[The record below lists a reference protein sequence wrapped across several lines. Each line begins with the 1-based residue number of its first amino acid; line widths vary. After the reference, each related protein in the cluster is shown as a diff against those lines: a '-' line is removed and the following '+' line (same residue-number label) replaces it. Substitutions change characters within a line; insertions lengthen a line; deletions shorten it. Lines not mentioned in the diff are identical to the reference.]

1 MRNSCRIGSYTSDL
15 QESNGV
21 ESGQR
26 GEVKQSQSV
35 WNESCHLIWRTKC
48 ECGHKKTTKSRL
60 SGNNEWVKATSNENR
75 FYPIASSHVRFP
87 RGRGIFVLSF
97 SCSLFP
103 ESFGRP
109 KFGPQ
114 FAIPKKLERCRPN
127 SSDGVV
133 VVSDSSAHRQQLPGE
148 FGVQFLVVVVVL
160 LVLRLFIIIIIII
173 SFLLSAEFEQT
184 HQLYCSPGHGLWG
197 EEDELGGR
205 V

>member
-1 MRNSCRIGSYTSDL
+1 MLPNLT
-15 QESNGV
+15 
-21 ESGQR
+21 
-26 GEVKQSQSV
+26 
-35 WNESCHLIWRTKC
+35 TKC
-48 ECGHKKTTKSRL
+48 ECGHKKITKSSL
-60 SGNNEWVKATSNENR
+60 SGKNEWVKATSDENR
-75 FYPIASSHVRFP
+75 FYPIASSHVRFS
-87 RGRGIFVLSF
+87 RRRGIFVPSF

-103 ESFGRP
+103 ESIGRP

-148 FGVQFLVVVVVL
+148 FGVQFLL
-160 LVLRLFIIIIIII
+160 LVLRLFIIIIIIVIII

-184 HQLYCSPGHGLWG
+184 HQLSCSPGHGLWS

-205 V
+205 A